1 MIFIPPERI
10 IQALKNKGFSQKQI
24 AEMAGANDSQ
34 ISRVLNGER
43 GVSLELYMSL
53 YALWE
58 KMIAEARDGND

>member
-1 MIFIPPERI
+1 MVFVPPDRI

-24 AEMAGANDSQ
+24 ADMAGANDSQ
-34 ISRVLNGER
+34 ISRVLSGER

-58 KMIAEARDGND
+58 KMVAEVKDGNE